1 MKRKLITAIILLLTA
16 FTSIYAYR
24 KPTVNDRL
32 WYESPAW
39 IWLEAMPLGNSQLG
53 AMVYGRPDTEEIQI
67 NEETFWSGGP
77 HDNDSPTAIQY
88 LTEVRSLVLEGK
100 EKEAENIINRE
111 FIKGPHG
118 MKYLTVGSIK
128 IDFGHKDAKSY
139 LRQLDLTNALSTVSY
154 ISDGVKYTREAFAS
168 MADSVIVL
176 RLTAGKKGK
185 LSFAMRYECPL
196 PSESNAKGNML
207 WAKVMPVDHEGIQ
220 GALAA
225 ECEAVV
231 KDCDGRITDSDGKVV
246 VEGATRATI
255 LISAATNFVDYTN
268 VSGNATAKNARILD
282 KAYALDFN
290 RLQQRHLEKYQ
301 PQYFASSL
309 FLTDDDNAK
318 LPTDRRLDKFY
329 GSDDMGLVAL
339 LYNYG

>member
-1 MKRKLITAIILLLTA
+1 MKRKLITAIALLLTA

-24 KPTVNDRL
+24 KSTVNDRL
-32 WYESPAW
+32 WYDTPAK

-53 AMVYGRPDTEEIQI
+53 AMIYGGPDTEEIQL

-77 HDNDSPTAIQY
+77 HDNDSPTAIHY
-88 LTEVRSLVLEGK
+88 LTEVRQLVLDGK

-118 MKYLTVGSIK
+118 MRYLTVGSIK
-128 IDFGHKDAKSY
+128 LDFGHIDAKSY
-139 LRQLDLTNALSTVSY
+139 LRQLDLTKALSTVSY
-154 ISDGVKYTREAFAS
+154 TSGGVKYTREIFAS
-168 MADSVIVL
+168 MADSVIVV
-176 RLTAGKKGK
+176 RLTASKKGA
-185 LSFAMRYECPL
+185 LSFGMGYSCPL
-196 PSESNAKGNML
+196 PSESRAEGNKI
-207 WAKVMPVDHEGIQ
+207 WAKVLPVEHEGIQ
-220 GALAA
+220 GTLAA
-225 ECEAVV
+225 ECEALV
-231 KDCDGRITDSDGKVV
+231 KDCDGRITDHDGKVV

-309 FLTDDDNAK
+309 FLTDGDNTK
-318 LPTDRRLDKFY
+318 LPTDSRLDKFY

-339 LYNYG
+339 LYQ